1 MSNVQITVLYP
12 NTSDAT
18 FDMDYY
24 LKTHMPMVAEEWGP
38 YNFEGYSVL
47 KLVGTPDPK
56 TKSEYSVQATL
67 HFKSVEDFHAAAAAK
82 GPKVLGDVPNF
93 SNKEPMLMIGEKMA

>member
-18 FDMDYY
+18 FNMDYY
-24 LKTHMPMVAEEWGP
+24 LKTHMPMVAEEFGP

-47 KLVGTPDPK
+47 KLVGTPDPDQAAPH
-56 TKSEYSVQATL
+56 SVQATL
-67 HFKSVEDFHAAAAAK
+67 HFKSLEDFQKAVTDRAA
-82 GPKVLGDVPNF
+82 KVLGDVPNF
-93 SNKEPMLMIGEKMA
+93 SNKDPVLMIGQKMA